1 VRSLSVPRAAVML
14 ALSISVA
21 ASLAACSASNETTDT
36 GGTTGSSGTKLS
48 GDLNGAGSTAQEAA
62 MAVWKAGFQTAN
74 PDVTVNYDAVGS
86 GGGRESFLS
95 GAVAFAG
102 SDAALTTVELAQ
114 AKKQCGSDAVEIPV
128 YVSPIAVIF
137 NVSGV
142 DSLNLTPATM
152 AQIFTGKI
160 TTWDDPAIKAENPDA
175 TLPSTTITPVHRSD
189 DSGTTENFTDY
200 LSQAASTDWT
210 YGAVQ
215 TWPVQGGE
223 AGDGTS
229 GVVAAVTN
237 GDGTIGYA
245 DASQAADLG
254 QANVKV
260 GSGYV
265 GPSTEAA
272 SKVLDESKIETGRA
286 PTDLAMTVNRTTAS
300 SGVYPIILISYQ
312 MTCQAQDSQA
322 AADVIKAFESYVI
335 SADGQSAAAKQAGS
349 APLTDALRA
358 KAQTAIDTITSK

>member
-1 VRSLSVPRAAVML
+1 MRRLPAPRALIMA
-14 ALSISVA
+14 ALSMSVA
-21 ASLAACSASNETTDT
+21 ASVTACGASNENSTSTT
-36 GGTTGSSGTKLS
+36 SKLS

-62 MAVWKAGFQTAN
+62 MTAWKAGFQTAN
-74 PDVTVNYDAVGS
+74 PDVTVNYDALGS
-86 GGGRESFLS
+86 GGGRDAFLS
-95 GAVAFAG
+95 GAVTFAG
-102 SDAALTTVELAQ
+102 SDAALTTDELTQ
-114 AKKQCGSDAVEIPV
+114 AKKQCGSDPVEVPV

-142 DSLNLTPATM
+142 DSLSLTPQTL

-160 TTWDDPAIKAENPDA
+160 TTWDDAAIKAENPDA
-175 TLPSTTITPVHRSD
+175 NLPSTAITPVHRSD

-200 LSQAASTDWT
+200 LSQAAASDWS

-254 QANVKV
+254 QAKVKV
-260 GSGYV
+260 GSTFV
-265 GPSTEAA
+265 GPSADAA
-272 SKVLDESKIETGRA
+272 SKVLDESSIESGRA
-286 PTDLAMTVNRTTAS
+286 ATDLAMTVNRTTTS
-300 SGVYPIILISYQ
+300 SGVYPVILISYQ
-312 MTCQAQDSQA
+312 MMCQQQSSQS
-322 AADVIKAFESYVI
+322 AADTIKAFESYVI
-335 SADGQSAAAKQAGS
+335 SSDGQSAAAKAAGS
-349 APLTDALRA
+349 APLTDTLRT
-358 KAQTAIDTITSK
+358 KAQAAIDTITAK